1 MRIELNGPGLN
12 KNSVIDDFTLIYGNR
27 RYDLNLLNEAKLIIN
42 ASILMPG
49 QIRLNISGQIVT
61 LCFGVSQKIEG
72 QKALD
77 YLQTIIE
84 NRKREQEKY
93 QRERDNEL
101 KLYGKHINNIPK
113 EHATGELLYEMS
125 VENGAGVGLTR
136 ATAIKHFDLIAL
148 NLVDDEEVIFT
159 FIGYY
164 NWDTQNKL
172 TNNCAFAITNKRI
185 IIAQNKLIGD
195 FSQSISLDRINDVS
209 IKNGLIIGVITIDT
223 AKEIFQVGAN
233 KAIIQNIYHQIQLV
247 IEKAKQLKSEQQTQH
262 VIVKNDNQLNSEKNV
277 VLQLKEMKELLD
289 LGILTPEEFEK
300 KKKELLNL

>member
-27 RYDLNLLNEAKLIIN
+27 RYDLNLLNEAELIIN

-61 LCFGVSQKIEG
+61 LCFGVSQKNEG

-93 QRERDNEL
+93 QKERDNEL

-136 ATAIKHFDLIAL
+136 ATAIKHFNLIAL

-185 IIAQNKLIGD
+185 MIAQNKLIGD

-233 KAIIQNIYHQIQLV
+233 KTIIQNIYHQIQLA

-277 VLQLKEMKELLD
+277 VSQLKEMKELLD

>member
-1 MRIELNGPGLN
+1 
-12 KNSVIDDFTLIYGNR
+12 
-27 RYDLNLLNEAKLIIN
+27 
-42 ASILMPG
+42 
-49 QIRLNISGQIVT
+49 
-61 LCFGVSQKIEG
+61 
-72 QKALD
+72 
-77 YLQTIIE
+77 
-84 NRKREQEKY
+84 
-93 QRERDNEL
+93 
-101 KLYGKHINNIPK
+101 
-113 EHATGELLYEMS
+113 MS

-136 ATAIKHFDLIAL
+136 ATAIKHFNLIAL

-185 IIAQNKLIGD
+185 MIAQNKLIGD

-233 KAIIQNIYHQIQLV
+233 KTIIQNIYHQIQLV

>member
-27 RYDLNLLNEAKLIIN
+27 RYDLNLLNEAELIIN

-93 QRERDNEL
+93 QKERDNEL

-136 ATAIKHFDLIAL
+136 ATAIKHFNLIAL

-185 IIAQNKLIGD
+185 MIAQNKLIGD

-233 KAIIQNIYHQIQLV
+233 KTIIQNIYHQIQLA

-277 VLQLKEMKELLD
+277 VSQLKEMKELLD